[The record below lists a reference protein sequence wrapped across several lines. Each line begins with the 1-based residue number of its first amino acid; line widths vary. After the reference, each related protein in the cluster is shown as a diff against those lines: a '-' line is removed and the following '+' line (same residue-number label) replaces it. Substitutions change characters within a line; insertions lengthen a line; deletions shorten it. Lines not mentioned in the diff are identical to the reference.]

1 MSFSVIK
8 FILTYS
14 LYSFV
19 DQGLDFQLSF
29 QTPTTEKDYILSPSP
44 TTQHFEK
51 LSVCLW
57 VNTLAPG
64 IFISYNTEDEL
75 GQSFTF
81 GIDSNNF
88 MLANV
93 NGSLIKR
100 LVMQ

>member
-1 MSFSVIK
+1 M
-8 FILTYS
+8 
-14 LYSFV
+14 
-19 DQGLDFQLSF
+19 FQVWGAERRRRENRPGGSGG
-29 QTPTTEKDYILSPSP
+29 
-44 TTQHFEK
+44 TQHFEK

-88 MLANV
+88 MLANI